1 MPLTKRAES
10 SAIFLSVK
18 HHCIWQ
24 QLDNP
29 TSDSVQVEVT
39 NPETKQVL
47 TKHGYQYNDVSGH
60 VAAIEKYDRT
70 VKGKRYLGYKM
81 KISDGAQ
88 VFYLDMPDN
97 SRVLRKFLMLMPNID
112 WDKPL
117 RIAAWKARNKETSEF
132 ETALWFTQNGESV
145 RNAYTRANPNG
156 LPDAIQHPRTGKW
169 DFTAQEDF
177 LFSKLDQEIIPAI
190 AAATKRRGEL
200 NFDETEREEPHP
212 AGSAIPPNAPID
224 DVPENTWD
232 DLESVPF

>member
-18 HHCIWQ
+18 HFCIWQ
-24 QLDNP
+24 QLDKP
-29 TSDSVQVEVT
+29 TTDSVMVEVT
-39 NPETKQVL
+39 NPETKEVL
-47 TKHGYQYNDVSGH
+47 TKHGYQFNDVSGH
-60 VAAIEKYDRT
+60 IAALERYDRT
-70 VKGKRYLGYKM
+70 VNGKRYLGYKM

-97 SRVLRKFLMLMPNID
+97 SRLLRKFLMLMTNID

-117 RIAAWKARNKETSEF
+117 RIAAWRTRNKETQAF

-145 RNAYTRANPNG
+145 LNFYSKANPHG
-156 LPDAIQHPRTGKW
+156 LPEATKHPRTGKW

-177 LFSKLDQEIIPAI
+177 LFEKLDHEIIPRI

-200 NFDETEREEPHP
+200 HFDESEREGPGE
-212 AGSAIPPNAPID
+212 SAIPPNYTDHADED
-224 DVPENTWD
+224 DIPY
-232 DLESVPF
+232 

>member
-1 MPLTKRAES
+1 MPLTKRSES
-10 SAIFLSVK
+10 NAIFLSVK

-24 QLDNP
+24 QIDKP
-29 TSDSVQVEVT
+29 ASDSVSVEVT

-117 RIAAWKARNKETSEF
+117 RIAAWRTRNKETSEF
-132 ETALWFTQNGESV
+132 ETALWFTQDNESV
-145 RNAYTRANPNG
+145 RNFYTKANTNG
-156 LPDAIQHPRTGKW
+156 LPEAIKHPRTGKW
-169 DFTAQEDF
+169 DFSAQEDF
-177 LFSKLDQEIIPAI
+177 LSLPSLNRKSYPEIAGGYE
-190 AAATKRRGEL
+190 AAVARAFTLTRRRL
-200 NFDETEREEPHP
+200 TNSTEPP
-212 AGSAIPPNAPID
+212 SPPNNDYIDDD
-224 DVPENTWD
+224 DVPLQGKQT
-232 DLESVPF
+232 